1 MDIPESLTK
10 GVNKKNVLYVGG
22 ISDDVTVDIL
32 RAAFIPFGNINDII
46 LPMDHKTQKL
56 KGFGF
61 VDFELPEDAADALDN
76 MHESE
81 IFGRVIRCSIAKPI
95 KNLNKAVW
103 SSDDYHRNEENEE
116 NKNTVDGDD

>member
-1 MDIPESLTK
+1 MDIPESLTR

-22 ISDDVTVDIL
+22 ISDEVTVDLL
-32 RAAFIPFGNINDII
+32 RAAFIPFGNINDVI

-61 VDFELPEDAADALDN
+61 IDFELPEDAADALDN

-81 IFGRVIRCSIAKPI
+81 IFGRVIKCSIAKPI

-103 SSDDYHRNEENEE
+103 NSDDYHNNEESEE
-116 NKNTVDGDD
+116 NKNTDDD

>member
-1 MDIPESLTK
+1 MDLPESLTI

-22 ISDDVTVDIL
+22 ISDDVTVEIL
-32 RAAFIPFGNINDII
+32 RAAFIPFGNINDVI

-61 VDFELPEDAADALDN
+61 IDFELPEDAADALDN

-81 IFGRVIRCSIAKPI
+81 IFGRVIKCSIAKPI

-103 SSDDYHRNEENEE
+103 SSDDYHVNEDGND
-116 NKNTVDGDD
+116 NKNNDGDD

>member
-1 MDIPESLTK
+1 MDLPESLTK

-22 ISDDVTVDIL
+22 ISDDVTIDIL
-32 RAAFIPFGNINDII
+32 RAAFIPFGNINDVI
-46 LPMDHKTQKL
+46 LPIDHKTQKL

-61 VDFELPEDAADALDN
+61 IDFELPEDAADALDN

-81 IFGRVIRCSIAKPI
+81 IFGRVIKCSIAKPI

-103 SSDDYHRNEENEE
+103 SSDDYHNEENNE
-116 NKNTVDGDD
+116 NIKNTDADD